1 MLDFWG
7 MDASARDMAEQLT
20 KVLEAHGDACS
31 QATDACMPF
40 KRPTPASAIA
50 RGDAVRYAAVALPI
64 WPVDGRWHLGLMKR
78 TEYPG
83 VHSGQISIPGGEVE
97 ADDRN
102 RKATA
107 VREFEEEM
115 GVSLENVPL
124 VAGLSERYIPPS
136 RFVVTPFVAC
146 LECEPRWAIDPI
158 EVDRMIVMPID
169 ELLHAHALKPTPIEV
184 QPDASVVL
192 PAYHWDEEVI
202 WGATAIVLTEFAHAW
217 RHLIAEP

>member
-1 MLDFWG
+1 

-50 RGDAVRYAAVALPI
+50 RGEAVRFAAVALPI
-64 WPVDGRWHLGLMKR
+64 WPVGGRWHLGLMKR

-115 GVSLENVPL
+115 GVSLGNVPL

-136 RFVVTPFVAC
+136 RFVVTPFIAC
-146 LECEPRWAIDPI
+146 FETEPCWQIDPV
-158 EVDRMIVMPID
+158 EVDRMITMPIH
-169 ELLHAHALKPTPIEV
+169 ELLRPEALKPTHIEI
-184 QPDASVVL
+184 QQGASVAL
-192 PAYHWDEEVI
+192 PAYHWDNEVI

-217 RHLIAEP
+217 KHLFAER